1 MTLIEIFSG
10 SPIENFIS
18 TLALKPQKTIFVAP
32 DTKKVWREIPRYK
45 KYSQAEGFN
54 AKWTP

>member
-32 DTKKVWREIPRYK
+32 DTKN
-45 KYSQAEGFN
+45 SQAEGFN

>member
-32 DTKKVWREIPRYK
+32 DTKK
-45 KYSQAEGFN
+45 YSQAEGFN